1 VITVVSSDASHPD
14 VRGVKPSNKKLLQKA
29 KKPPDVLRRLFVF
42 RKPPDARTINL
53 TINRSRIM
61 SNIITLA
68 SLRISE
74 SNPNHHLW
82 NNNGTWF
89 LHYTV
94 YPTAYTKERIRRS
107 LGTKDVRIARE
118 RRDNFFSLLAK
129 QDPIALP
136 VAEQTTAFA

>member
-1 VITVVSSDASHPD
+1 
-14 VRGVKPSNKKLLQKA
+14 
-29 KKPPDVLRRLFVF
+29 
-42 RKPPDARTINL
+42 
-53 TINRSRIM
+53 M
-61 SNIITLA
+61 SNHNLITLA

-74 SNPNHHLW
+74 ANQNHHLW

-129 QDPIALP
+129 QVPIGLP